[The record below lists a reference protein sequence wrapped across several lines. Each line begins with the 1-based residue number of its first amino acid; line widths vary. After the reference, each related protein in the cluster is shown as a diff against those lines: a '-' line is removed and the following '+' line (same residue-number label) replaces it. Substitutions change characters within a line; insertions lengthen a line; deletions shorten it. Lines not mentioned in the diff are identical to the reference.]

1 MDKAYKH
8 NASLMSW
15 KRQAAGVMAGVC
27 LYSLPTMIL
36 VTKKERQQ
44 EPR

>member
-1 MDKAYKH
+1 MNKGYEQ

-15 KRQAAGVMAGVC
+15 KRQAAGVKAGVC
-27 LYSLPTMIL
+27 FYSIPTMIL

-44 EPR
+44 EPK